1 MSASPLERIATLAPA
16 LRAARAVLSGEGA
29 LHVHLARATGSRPG
43 DPPRY
48 SALAPRRIE
57 ALFADDDGALPGVR
71 PDPSEVAT
79 VIRRNV
85 ALFSENVVL
94 ADGTVVPVLSREAV
108 LAQMLEQGGLSIGLA
123 GTLIQVGGEPP
134 IDVDEVRE
142 LLKAARQNER
152 FQPLLELVQI
162 AS

>member
-1 MSASPLERIATLAPA
+1 
-16 LRAARAVLSGEGA
+16 
-29 LHVHLARATGSRPG
+29 
-43 DPPRY
+43 
-48 SALAPRRIE
+48 
-57 ALFADDDGALPGVR
+57 
-71 PDPSEVAT
+71 
-79 VIRRNV
+79 
-85 ALFSENVVL
+85 VL

-152 FQPLLELVQI
+152 FQLLLELVQI